1 MFWRRSTTLAS
12 LPTKWEIGMV
22 QSQGQVVV
30 ARFRRRALTA
40 VDRAQFP
47 FQVNLTVEINSPDN
61 RGLPTT
67 RENEQLKTIEAL
79 LVETLSGPAH
89 FVAVV
94 TTNGIREYIWYTA
107 EASWAVTAVANLRAL
122 TTTHSV
128 HGTVSEDRDWAMLR
142 NIVKSSGK
150 RTLHR
155 SG

>member
-1 MFWRRSTTLAS
+1 
-12 LPTKWEIGMV
+12 MV

-30 ARFRRRALTA
+30 ARFRRRALNA
-40 VDRAQFP
+40 ADRAEFP
-47 FQVNLTVEINSPDN
+47 YQVNLTVEINSPDH

-67 RENEQLKTIEAL
+67 QENEQLKGIETL

-107 EASWAVTAVANLRAL
+107 EASWAVKAASNLQARI
-122 TTTHSV
+122 TTHPV
-128 HGTVSEDRDWAMLR
+128 QGTISEDRDWAMLR